1 MNPICTFGCGVEN
14 TCHFFLHSLT
24 LLAERNTFLNKI
36 TDIDSNILN
45 QANTIMT
52 KTLSSGNSKNFNG
65 INFLILDI
73 SINFTLTSKRF
84 TEPLLNSQ

>member
-1 MNPICTFGCGVEN
+1 MNRICTFGCDVEN
-14 TCHFFLHSLT
+14 TCRFLLHSLT
-24 LLAERNTFLNKI
+24 FLAERNTFLNKI

-65 INFLILDI
+65 INFLILY
-73 SINFTLTSKRF
+73 KY
-84 TEPLLNSQ
+84 